1 MVAYNPEFLQRVPYS
16 TSSLVYIN
24 FILDKVEVYIEV
36 YTVLVYTSHIRLAKS
51 RFLARVAN
59 IYTGGLG
66 TQIRATQA

>member
-1 MVAYNPEFLQRVPYS
+1 MVAYNPKFLQRVPYS

-36 YTVLVYTSHIRLAKS
+36 YTRIHFSQRLAKS

>member
-36 YTVLVYTSHIRLAKS
+36 YTRIHFSQRLAKS

-66 TQIRATQA
+66 TQIRATQT